1 MIQCIL
7 SLSCFYY
14 YWRVNFHVE
23 GYNCPKGTSFQILTS
38 VLTNN
43 KDYWTEPENFDPDR
57 FYRIEESDK
66 YLLEKEKIKK
76 YFSNISIFG
85 GGIKNCPG
93 RKFAIVELKCLLALF
108 YRKYDIELVDVN
120 ASLKFNIGFTNEYKE
135 LIVKIK
141 PRKF

>member
-7 SLSCFYY
+7 SLSCFCY
-14 YWRVNFHVE
+14 YWRVNFHVG
-23 GYNCPKGTSFQILTS
+23 GYNWPKGTSFQILTS
-38 VLTNN
+38 VLTNH

-57 FYRIEESDK
+57 FYRIKESDK
-66 YLLEKEKIKK
+66 YLLEKKKIKNT
-76 YFSNISIFG
+76 FPMFG
-85 GGIKNCPG
+85 GGIKVCPG

-120 ASLKFNIGFTNEYKE
+120 APLKFNLGFTNECKE

-141 PRKF
+141 LRKF